1 LPWGAQI
8 KNAIQRLSTKAGRR
22 AALALL
28 PAAAIVDQ
36 MFGTLVAEARGDWDH
51 AAFIALIEYWS

>member
-1 LPWGAQI
+1 
-8 KNAIQRLSTKAGRR
+8 LSTKAGRR

-51 AAFIALIEYWS
+51 AALIALIEYWS